1 MVLEK
6 ARVPMYKL
14 EPTERAYLRQFLVD
28 CFSLEELKNLSFDLG
43 VDPEKLGQ
51 SKADLC
57 RELIVYFEH
66 EGTIRRLVEEILK
79 QQEDAELR
87 DLLKTLPQS
96 EAQHKIELFLHGY
109 QTQGLDLEKLE
120 AELAK
125 QIGVRPEEVEI
136 VTAPDDPRNKP
147 LETATTHQPST
158 VTAC

>member
-1 MVLEK
+1 
-6 ARVPMYKL
+6 MYKL

-66 EGTIRRLVEEILK
+66 EGTIRRLVEEILR

-87 DLLKTLPQS
+87 DLLETLPQP

-109 QTQGLDLEKLE
+109 QTRLDLEKVE

-136 VTAPDDPRNKP
+136 VTAPDEPCNKP
-147 LETATTHQPST
+147 LATPTTPPPST
-158 VTAC
+158 VTTG